1 MKPGRRRRRSLSP
14 FLSVSMANW
23 KKGQI
28 GRGGR
33 GQGRRGESG
42 RATFKDANAVEVPQ
56 RTARDPRAPAMHR
69 EIG

>member
-1 MKPGRRRRRSLSP
+1 
-14 FLSVSMANW
+14 MANW

-28 GRGGR
+28 GRGDR

-56 RTARDPRAPAMHR
+56 RTARDPRAPAMHG